1 MKLDV
6 ARRQLGSR
14 TLSFQQFGLVLYL
27 ALRRGSSGGGNGG
40 WVRLDEIVRMAP
52 GWSNKTLAVAG
63 RVLSNLGANTDWFA
77 ESVEHAEIT
86 KGPYRFRDP
95 APDFHPSRDAADE
108 FVAILPPLPKRS
120 GAKGTPRRRRVD
132 PTELA
137 AYDLLAQYGVYLPE
151 VVDLMIQRVG
161 DPAKL
166 ASPGERVQGYRVRAT
181 LDKNRG
187 NTASARNFCEAG
199 LKLARK
205 LGRGDDIAFLLD
217 QLGGTYQIEGRHAEA
232 KATFEEEIAFLRD
245 WGTKAAEFHLVGAYR
260 GLAAVL
266 YRQGEL
272 VAALT
277 AIRES
282 ARYGRLSGN
291 EEGLG
296 LAALAEAGLGADE
309 EIVAAGVRMLENLP
323 AHHVIGRVMALG
335 EGAAKLFR
343 RGAVGEAERLLERA
357 LTDAVRLG
365 FGHEVERVKDLIKR
379 LGFQAREDRRPNR

>member
-6 ARRQLGSR
+6 AKRQLGTR
-14 TLSFQQFGLVLYL
+14 VLTFQQFGLVVYL

-63 RVLSNLGANTDWFA
+63 RVISNLAVNQPWFDGAI
-77 ESVEHAEIT
+77 EHAEIT

-95 APDFHPSRDAADE
+95 EPEFRPSRDAADE

-120 GAKGTPRRRRVD
+120 GAKGTTRRRRID

-166 ASPGERVQGYRVRAT
+166 ASPGERIQGYRVRAT

-187 NTASARNFCEAG
+187 NTASARKFCEAG

-205 LGRGDDIAFLLD
+205 LNRGDDVAFLLD
-217 QLGGTYQIEGRHAEA
+217 QLGGTYQIEGRYAEA
-232 KATFEEEIAFLRD
+232 KATFNEEITFLRA

-266 YRQGEL
+266 YKQGEL
-272 VAALT
+272 AAALT

-282 ARYGRLSGN
+282 TRFGRLSGN

-309 EIVAAGVRMLENLP
+309 ELVAAGVRMLENLP

-343 RGAVGEAERLLERA
+343 RGARKEAERLLARA
-357 LTDAVRLG
+357 LADA
-365 FGHEVERVKDLIKR
+365 KR
-379 LGFQAREDRRPNR
+379 LGIGHEITKIREIGRLMR